1 MLPRSCRRPTQA
13 VIRDPADVL
22 AGTLMPDARSSV
34 TASFRSRLSA
44 SRSFPDR
51 PGANLLRFGRAAP
64 ICGAHRWQR
73 ATHPWSARC
82 VDVLLH
88 LPGSQLSQ
96 QPLQPIDHLDPL
108 TGQLLPP
115 VDQHP
120 QHLQLLVVRQ
130 HAQAASADRDHRHG
144 VRVVGVGLAVMAG
157 VEQPH
162 PALSLAGTSTTRS
175 PSASSRC
182 ASYRPAPL
190 LPSTAQVRCG
200 HVLAYVRIAV

>member
-13 VIRDPADVL
+13 VIGDPADVL

-82 VDVLLH
+82 VLMSFFTF
-88 LPGSQLSQ
+88 PGVS
-96 QPLQPIDHLDPL
+96 
-108 TGQLLPP
+108 
-115 VDQHP
+115 
-120 QHLQLLVVRQ
+120 
-130 HAQAASADRDHRHG
+130 
-144 VRVVGVGLAVMAG
+144 
-157 VEQPH
+157 
-162 PALSLAGTSTTRS
+162 
-175 PSASSRC
+175 SASSRC
-182 ASYRPAPL
+182 SRL
-190 LPSTAQVRCG
+190 ITWIR
-200 HVLAYVRIAV
+200 